1 MPVMTCLKNKNTHPG
16 NILKACQSSND
27 EPRARQTR
35 KPSAKVQKSSLL
47 TQKEH
52 EATIQ
57 HVADV
62 EDTMQQSREHE
73 RANARKPL
81 GPLTKK
87 VNSSSSHATQ
97 QVTEGATEKAS
108 TTSLAPEKQSRK
120 AIHSSRKRIM
130 TTNFP
135 APSGLGTS
143 RTTSGMFPR
152 SRNLQNHFRNVPA
165 LSEPPEPLPE
175 CSRALGT
182 SEPLPEVRKHWKYY
196 NLYSLKPYKDDVEGR
211 EDDQDGDMDERP
223 GGIESDCDDND
234 SDEVKMLTRHMQK
247 LDHRRQEHRNPWSAV
262 GTQKQAQIPVGTQK
276 QAEIANEDVHLTR
289 SATKQANIADK
300 DVHPTHPTT
309 KQVKIADEDV
319 RPMHSATK
327 QAKVAD
333 KDVHPTHS
341 TTHSK
346 PLPVG
351 TTTHPRPSSQMLGAA
366 AFRKVLKGVPK
377 SPVSVIPRKLTLWS
391 GDGSKSAGTSQC
403 CTSGVSTSEME
414 GAGGTTQ
421 DPRPNGD
428 EDGAAERIEDG
439 PDQLQ
444 EEGKLKKKYRNRDL
458 PVAIASAGVHTRQ
471 RESTLGPYLWRGIL
485 RDDSG

>member
-1 MPVMTCLKNKNTHPG
+1 MTCLKNKNTHPG

-130 TTNFP
+130 TTVWDALVTHP
-135 APSGLGTS
+135 ACGTAIVEN
-143 RTTSGMFPR
+143 RQGPL
-152 SRNLQNHFRNVPA
+152 NRNVPQQ
-165 LSEPPEPLPE
+165 
-175 CSRALGT
+175 GT
-182 SEPLPEVRKHWKYY
+182 GKVIRR
-196 NLYSLKPYKDDVEGR
+196 KDDVEGR

-247 LDHRRQEHRNPWSAV
+247 LDHRRQEHRNPCQLSARRNKRSSS
-262 GTQKQAQIPVGTQK
+262 Q
-276 QAEIANEDVHLTR
+276 LT
-289 SATKQANIADK
+289 SNIQPLQIADK

-309 KQVKIADEDV
+309 KQAKIADEDV

-377 SPVSVIPRKLTLWS
+377 SPMSVIPRKLTLWS
-391 GDGSKSAGTSQC
+391 GDGSKCWWYYPGSKT
-403 CTSGVSTSEME
+403 
-414 GAGGTTQ
+414 
-421 DPRPNGD
+421 
-428 EDGAAERIEDG
+428 
-439 PDQLQ
+439 
-444 EEGKLKKKYRNRDL
+444 
-458 PVAIASAGVHTRQ
+458 
-471 RESTLGPYLWRGIL
+471 
-485 RDDSG
+485 